1 MNKWNEIDSSVT
13 TLTENKLIDLTLYGS
28 DKFDVKKNHNVLM

>member
-13 TLTENKLIDLTLYGS
+13 TLTESKLIGLTLYGN
-28 DKFDVKKNHNVLM
+28 DKFDVK